1 MCYSMFRRWCNSI
14 KTNLMAFKDIFKDH
28 NDFNEKSI
36 IGFISFSMLVLT
48 LLLDI
53 VTGWFGKELTIHEYI
68 FDGFLILTLGSFGI
82 ASLDKFISLKN
93 TKGRPDS
100 KNMNSSNIF
109 DQDKQL

>member
-1 MCYSMFRRWCNSI
+1 M
-14 KTNLMAFKDIFKDH
+14 FKDIFKDH
-28 NDFNEKSI
+28 NDYNEKSI
-36 IGFISFSMLVLT
+36 VGFFSFIMLILT

-53 VTGWFGKELTIHEYI
+53 ISGWMGRDFTIHEFI

-93 TKGRPDS
+93 TKGRPDD
-100 KNMNSSNIF
+100 KDMNSSTTF